1 MCVNMKEQVVLIT
14 GVSRGFGLELT
25 REYCQLGWRV
35 FGVLRSKEDAAR
47 ISSEFGE
54 VFIPIVAAH

>member
-1 MCVNMKEQVVLIT
+1 MKEQVVLIT

-35 FGVLRSKEDAAR
+35 FGVLRSKEGAAR
-47 ISSEFGE
+47 I
-54 VFIPIVAAH
+54 FIRIWRGFHSYCSRSL